1 MTRSLPGWL
10 LGPLSSESPRVMSRT
25 GFGEGVGA
33 GAGGGVWGGWGWG
46 GGRRAHGH
54 GEVSGDGG
62 VRVGRECVKGWHGQG
77 G

>member
-1 MTRSLPGWL
+1 MSLPGSCR
-10 LGPLSSESPRVMSRT
+10 GRVLVR
-25 GFGEGVGA
+25 GWGLEPEGVC
-33 GAGGGVWGGWGWG
+33 GGGG
-46 GGRRAHGH
+46 GGGGGGRAHGH

>member
-1 MTRSLPGWL
+1 MTRLLPGWL

-25 GFGEGVGA
+25 GFGEGG
-33 GAGGGVWGGWGWG
+33 GGWGRRVCVCVGGGG
-46 GGRRAHGH
+46 GGRANSH

-62 VRVGRECVKGWHGQG
+62 VQAVRECVKGWHGQG